1 MGRCLGN
8 VIWFLLGGVLLAAN
22 WFILG
27 ILYCI
32 TIIGIP
38 IGLQCFKFARVSLW
52 PFGTDIEYSTGG
64 CNLLINVIWLVLGG
78 FTLVITSLVS
88 AILLTITI
96 VGIPWARQSIK
107 IMKLAL
113 MPFGSRVVNYDRNRI
128 RNTPNDYR

>member
-8 VIWFLLGGVLLAAN
+8 VIWFLLGG
-22 WFILG
+22 FILALNWLLLG
-27 ILYCI
+27 VVYCI

-38 IGLQCFKFARVSLW
+38 MGLQCFKFARLSLW
-52 PFGTDIEYSTGG
+52 PFGADIEYSASG

-88 AILLTITI
+88 AILLCITI
-96 VGIPWARQSIK
+96 VGIPWAKQSFK

-113 MPFGSRVVNYDRNRI
+113 MPFGARIVNYDRNRI
-128 RNTPNDYR
+128 RNTPNDL